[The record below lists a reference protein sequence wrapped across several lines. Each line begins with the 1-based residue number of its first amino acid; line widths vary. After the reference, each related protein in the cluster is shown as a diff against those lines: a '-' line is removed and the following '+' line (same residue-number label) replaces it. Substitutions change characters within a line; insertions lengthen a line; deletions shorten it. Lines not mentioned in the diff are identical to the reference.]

1 MVPCDRSDQTR
12 ARTPLPPELERKL
25 QLCEGIVERMRVLQE
40 QVDWEIRQ
48 GRRQERC
55 QAHSIAT
62 DRERPYEAGPVV
74 RLAVNSVL
82 RWMTETLVP
91 RRG

>member
-1 MVPCDRSDQTR
+1 MVPCDRSAQTNTR
-12 ARTPLPPELERKL
+12 MPLPPELERKL

-48 GRRQERC
+48 GRLQER
-55 QAHSIAT
+55 SPAT
-62 DRERPYEAGPVV
+62 SCEKPYEAGPVI

>member
-25 QLCEGIVERMRVLQE
+25 QLCEGIE

-48 GRRQERC
+48 GRLQERC

>member
-1 MVPCDRSDQTR
+1 MVPCDRPDQTR
-12 ARTPLPPELERKL
+12 TRTPLPPELERKL

-48 GRRQERC
+48 GRLQGRRQT
-55 QAHSIAT
+55 HSLAA
-62 DRERPYEAGPVV
+62 DREKPYEAGPVV
-74 RLAVNSVL
+74 RLAVSSVL